1 LENPSYRN
9 YGLPQSLLPLD
20 DLRTDRGV
28 MLELQLKG
36 LAGIGSKVDALLR
49 RSVYGYGSP
58 EGLGR

>member
-1 LENPSYRN
+1 
-9 YGLPQSLLPLD
+9 
-20 DLRTDRGV
+20 
-28 MLELQLKG
+28 MLEVQLKG